1 MPEACFQHDPE
12 ADALAEAIRDLRR
25 GDPFRQIPD
34 ILDCVS
40 DSGMT
45 GESNGSPV

>member
-25 GDPFRQIPD
+25 GDPFGIAD